1 MKWNIVVDSSCD
13 LLSDFSDSE
22 IGLDIVPLTIVVGEK
37 YFRDDENINI
47 SRLLAAMKEE
57 KRASSSAC
65 PSPRDFYSC
74 FIKAENSICITMTGA
89 LSGTYNAA
97 RLGAEMAK
105 EEFPDKNIY
114 VLDSQATA
122 GKMVLLKNK
131 AVELIK
137 SGLDFERICRSLEEY
152 QRRTHL
158 VFALGG
164 YDNLV
169 KTGRMSRLAGVMAT
183 HLGIR
188 AVAVAKDGQV
198 DVVKKPRG
206 ERSAIDAMIEIMA
219 QNKDMA
225 GRPVVISH
233 CNNPIGARQMKLLI
247 SQRLGTDDVTIL
259 DCRGLT
265 TFYTM
270 EKGLIV
276 GY

>member
-1 MKWNIVVDSSCD
+1 MEWNIVVDSSCD
-13 LLSDFSDSE
+13 LLSDYSDE
-22 IGLDIVPLTIVVGEK
+22 QIGLDIVPLTIVVGEK
-37 YFRDDENINI
+37 YFRDDENVNTKD
-47 SRLLAAMKEE
+47 LLRAMKQE

-74 FIKAENSICITMTGA
+74 FVKAENSICITMTGD

-105 EEFPDKNIY
+105 EEFPDKNIF
-114 VLDSQATA
+114 VLDSKATA

-131 AVELIK
+131 AIRLIK
-137 SGLDFERICRSLEEY
+137 SGMEFDDVCRALEEY
-152 QRRTHL
+152 NRETHL

-188 AVAVAKDGQV
+188 AVAVATDGQV
-198 DVVKKPRG
+198 DVVRKPRG
-206 ERSAIDAMIEIMA
+206 ERNAIDAMIEIMRA
-219 QNKDMA
+219 NKDMA
-225 GRPVVISH
+225 GKPVVISH
-233 CNNPIGARQMKLLI
+233 CNNPVGAREMKLAI
-247 SQRLGTDDVTIL
+247 SQRLKTDDVTIL